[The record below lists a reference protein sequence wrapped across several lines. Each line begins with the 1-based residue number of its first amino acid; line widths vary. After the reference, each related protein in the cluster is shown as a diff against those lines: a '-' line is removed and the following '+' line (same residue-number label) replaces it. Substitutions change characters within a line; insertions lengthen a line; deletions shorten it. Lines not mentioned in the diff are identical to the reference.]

1 MAFLM
6 FAKTLA
12 KNTRLRP
19 GIWCFTSSL
28 VFNVK
33 LWTGEAGAGVE
44 MWRRR
49 CFQGGQQITMIYVRP
64 RRD

>member
-33 LWTGEAGAGVE
+33 LWAGEAGWCGD
-44 MWRRR
+44 
-49 CFQGGQQITMIYVRP
+49 GGGGGASKE
-64 RRD
+64 DSK